1 MKTITK
7 RKLLKAGCCS
17 ESVNRYFPNET
28 KRRQVDDILK
38 EVIRTKNYLDGAL
51 ALSLLM
57 TQKQRVAWAIY
68 SAEQVLHI
76 FEDKYP
82 NDDRP
87 RKAIEAAKAWLK
99 HPSDAADAANA
110 AHAAAYAANA
120 ANAAN
125 AADDAAHDAV
135 RAAAN
140 AAHAAAYAANAA
152 NAANAAANAAAYA
165 DAAYAAVHAAAVRVA
180 TNAAAYAARAAAVR
194 AAADA
199 AKDKMYKKLLLRGLQ
214 IVRGGA

>member
-7 RKLLKAGCCS
+7 AKLLKAGCCS
-17 ESVNRYFPNET
+17 EDVNRYFPNET

-38 EVIRTKNYLDGAL
+38 EVIQTKNYLDGAL

-76 FEDKYP
+76 FEDKHP
-82 NDDRP
+82 DDNRP

-99 HPSDAADAANA
+99 DPSADAVYA
-110 AHAAAYAANA
+110 AAYADADAAAYAANA
-120 ANAAN
+120 AAN
-125 AADDAAHDAV
+125 AAYAAY
-135 RAAAN
+135 AAAN
-140 AAHAAAYAANAA
+140 AAHAAAYAA
-152 NAANAAANAAAYA
+152 AAY
-165 DAAYAAVHAAAVRVA
+165 
-180 TNAAAYAARAAAVR
+180 
-194 AAADA
+194 A